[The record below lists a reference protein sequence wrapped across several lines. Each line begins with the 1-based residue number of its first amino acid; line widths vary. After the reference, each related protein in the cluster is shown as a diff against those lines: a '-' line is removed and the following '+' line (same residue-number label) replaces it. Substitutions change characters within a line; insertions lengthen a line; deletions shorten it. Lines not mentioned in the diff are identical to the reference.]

1 MKIENPKLPPIFK
14 IFTPKM
20 IASILTILLILI
32 ILIVYASLPP
42 RDFPQRKIVSIKSG
56 QYLTQVSEI
65 LAKENIIKS
74 PFIFKTFV
82 VLLSGHKQVKATDY
96 LFNKPESA
104 LRVAYR
110 ITKGD
115 QGLPKMKITIFE
127 GMTVKQIGLAI
138 SKTVPGF
145 DLEKF
150 ILLATPYEGYLF
162 PETYFFYEGISVE
175 DVIDQLRGTFNQKI
189 KTQLL
194 AIQAF
199 GRPLEDVINMASILE
214 REASGL
220 EDRKIIA
227 GILWKRMEMGMP
239 LQVDAPFYY
248 TLGKD
253 SASLTRVD
261 LAKDSPYNTYTNK
274 GLPPTPISNPGLSS
288 IEAAVNPTKTN
299 YLFYLSDKKGIMHY
313 AIDHDGHVENKAKYL
328 R

>member
-1 MKIENPKLPPIFK
+1 MNTDKRTRAPILK
-14 IFTPKM
+14 IFTPKLV
-20 IASILTILLILI
+20 ASILTVILMLTVL
-32 ILIVYASLPP
+32 LVYASLPP
-42 RDFPQRKIVSIKSG
+42 RDFPQKKIISIKSG
-56 QYLTQVSEI
+56 QYLNQVSQI
-65 LAKENIIKS
+65 LTKEKIIKS
-74 PFIFKTFV
+74 PFMFKTFV
-82 VLLSGHKQVKATDY
+82 VLLSGHRDIKATDY
-96 LFNKPESA
+96 LFDKPQSA

-110 ITKGD
+110 VTRGD
-115 QGLPKMKITIFE
+115 QNLPKKKITIFE
-127 GMTVKQIGLAI
+127 GMTVKQIGTAI
-138 SKTVPGF
+138 KKAVPSF

-150 ILLATPYEGYLF
+150 ILLANSYEGYLF
-162 PETYFFYEGISVE
+162 PETYFFYEGINVE

-199 GRPLEDVINMASILE
+199 GKPLEDVINMASIIE

-227 GILWKRMEMGMP
+227 GILWKRMEIGMP

-253 SASLTRVD
+253 SASLTRDD
-261 LAKDSPYNTYTNK
+261 LTKDSPYNTYTNK

-288 IEAAVNPTKTN
+288 IEATVNPIKTD
-299 YLFYLSDKKGIMHY
+299 YLFYLSDKKGVMHY
-313 AIDHDGHVENKAKYL
+313 AINHDQHVANKSKYL